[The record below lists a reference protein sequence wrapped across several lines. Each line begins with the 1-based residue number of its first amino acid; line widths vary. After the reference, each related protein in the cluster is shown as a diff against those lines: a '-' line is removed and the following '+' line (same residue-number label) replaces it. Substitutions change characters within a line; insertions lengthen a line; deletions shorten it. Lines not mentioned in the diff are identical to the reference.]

1 MKDII
6 WKIKSF
12 EELSI
17 HELYEILKVRQE
29 VFVVEQ
35 TCYYLDADGYD
46 QKALHLFAEK
56 EGKVVA
62 YCRIFPKGVK
72 YPETS
77 IGRVLTHP
85 DFRNLKLGKT
95 LISFALEAIKTRFNT
110 TECRISAQDYLIKF
124 YSDFGFQDTGKKY
137 LEDDI
142 PHTEMAR
149 KYILAIHV
157 FACVF
162 YFIWI

>member
-62 YCRIFPKGVK
+62 YCRIFPEGVK

-77 IGRVLTHP
+77 IGRVLTHRKNSYP
-85 DFRNLKLGKT
+85 ICFRSYKNQ
-95 LISFALEAIKTRFNT
+95 I
-110 TECRISAQDYLIKF
+110 
-124 YSDFGFQDTGKKY
+124 
-137 LEDDI
+137 
-142 PHTEMAR
+142 
-149 KYILAIHV
+149 
-157 FACVF
+157 
-162 YFIWI
+162 

>member
-1 MKDII
+1 MKKII

-62 YCRIFPKGVK
+62 YCRIFSQGIK

-77 IGRVLTHP
+77 IGRVLTNTKY
-85 DFRNLKLGKT
+85 RNLKLGKT
-95 LISFALEAIKTRFNT
+95 LINIALQAIETHFKTS
-110 TECRISAQDYLIKF
+110 ECRISAQDYLLEF
-124 YSDFGFQDTGKKY
+124 YKSFGFEDTGKKY

-142 PHTEMAR
+142 PHTEMVR
-149 KYILAIHV
+149 K
-157 FACVF
+157 
-162 YFIWI
+162 

>member
-46 QKALHLFAEK
+46 QKALHLFAENSTINASSK
-56 EGKVVA
+56 
-62 YCRIFPKGVK
+62 F
-72 YPETS
+72 
-77 IGRVLTHP
+77 LTPVCFLSQEQNDKKRHP
-85 DFRNLKLGKT
+85 VFGA
-95 LISFALEAIKTRFNT
+95 SF
-110 TECRISAQDYLIKF
+110 
-124 YSDFGFQDTGKKY
+124 
-137 LEDDI
+137 
-142 PHTEMAR
+142 
-149 KYILAIHV
+149 V
-157 FACVF
+157 
-162 YFIWI
+162 

>member
-1 MKDII
+1 MKSNQNILVQIKNIKEPFFSKLLSRDMSEVFNIT

-62 YCRIFPKGVK
+62 YCRIFPEGVK

-110 TECRISAQDYLIKF
+110 TECRISAQDWTI
-124 YSDFGFQDTGKKY
+124 STTVNDN
-137 LEDDI
+137 
-142 PHTEMAR
+142 
-149 KYILAIHV
+149 
-157 FACVF
+157 
-162 YFIWI
+162 